1 MTNEELVKQI
11 QNGEREYIEQL
22 WEQVADLVRY
32 LADKHL
38 LKYPSH
44 YQQYHEDM
52 VQQSYFYFLKA
63 IEGYQE
69 EKGSFTSYL
78 SYYVRNAFNEVL
90 QGRSI
95 RQQNEP
101 LNNALSVDLPLSDT
115 EDLTLAEML
124 IDDTAEG
131 YYRRLEDEDFWL
143 DVGRVLHK
151 AVDVVSPDYQEF
163 FHTMIDHGTGVTD
176 TLRIM
181 GVSLKEK
188 DRYYSR
194 YREGLYK
201 MRRYLRGY
209 IRKTKDIALEECISY
224 YTGVG
229 SWKNRQYTSV
239 VEQAVIRH
247 NDRSMTTRAVGEVLA
262 LQP

>member
-52 VQQSYFYFLKA
+52 VQQAYFSFLRA
-63 IEGYQE
+63 VEGYQE
-69 EKGSFTSYL
+69 GKSGFTSYL
-78 SYYVRNAFNEVL
+78 AYHVRNAFNEVL

-115 EDLTLAEML
+115 EDLTLADML
-124 IDDTAEG
+124 IDETAEG
-131 YYRRLEDEDFWL
+131 YYRRLEDEAFWL

-163 FHTMIDHGTGVTD
+163 FHAMIDHGTGVTD

-181 GVSLKEK
+181 GVNLAEK
-188 DRYYSR
+188 SRYYDR
-194 YREGLYK
+194 YREGLRK
-201 MRRYLRGY
+201 MRGYLRRY
-209 IRKTKDIALEECISY
+209 VRDTKDIALEECISY
-224 YTGVG
+224 YTGIG
-229 SWKNRQYTSV
+229 SWKNQRFTSV

-247 NDRSMTTRAVGEVLA
+247 NDRSITARAVGEVLA

>member
-1 MTNEELVKQI
+1 MNNEELVKRI
-11 QNGEREYIEQL
+11 QEGQREYLSQL
-22 WEQVADLVRY
+22 WEQVTDFVRY

-52 VQQSYFYFLKA
+52 VQQAYFSFLRA
-63 IEGYQE
+63 VEGYQE
-69 EKGSFTSYL
+69 GKSGFTSYL
-78 SYYVRNAFNEVL
+78 AYHVRNAFNEVL

-115 EDLTLAEML
+115 EDLTLADML
-124 IDDTAEG
+124 IDETAEG
-131 YYRRLEDEDFWL
+131 YYRRLEDEAFWL

-151 AVDVVSPDYQEF
+151 AVDVVSPDYQDF

-181 GVSLKEK
+181 GVNLAEK
-188 DRYYSR
+188 SRYYDR
-194 YREGLYK
+194 YREGLRK
-201 MRRYLRGY
+201 MRGYLRRY
-209 IRKTKDIALEECISY
+209 VRDTKDIALEECISY
-224 YTGVG
+224 YTGIG
-229 SWKNRQYTSV
+229 SWKNQRFTSV

-247 NDRSMTTRAVGEVLA
+247 NDRSITARAVGEVLA

>member
-52 VQQSYFYFLKA
+52 VQQAYFSFLRA
-63 IEGYQE
+63 VEGYQE
-69 EKGSFTSYL
+69 GKSGFTSYL
-78 SYYVRNAFNEVL
+78 AYHVRNAFNEVL

-115 EDLTLAEML
+115 EDLTLADML
-124 IDDTAEG
+124 IDETAEG
-131 YYRRLEDEDFWL
+131 YYRRLEDEAFWL
-143 DVGRVLHK
+143 SLIHILSRTARSSPMAQSGGYRGKRK
-151 AVDVVSPDYQEF
+151 ASCKRK
-163 FHTMIDHGTGVTD
+163 G
-176 TLRIM
+176 
-181 GVSLKEK
+181 
-188 DRYYSR
+188 
-194 YREGLYK
+194 GLDD
-201 MRRYLRGY
+201 G
-209 IRKTKDIALEECISY
+209 
-224 YTGVG
+224 
-229 SWKNRQYTSV
+229 
-239 VEQAVIRH
+239 
-247 NDRSMTTRAVGEVLA
+247 
-262 LQP
+262 

>member
-1 MTNEELVKQI
+1 MNNEELVKRI
-11 QNGEREYIEQL
+11 QEGQREYLSQL
-22 WEQVADLVRY
+22 WEQVTDFVRY

-38 LKYPSH
+38 LKYPPH

-52 VQQSYFYFLKA
+52 VQQAYFSFLRA
-63 IEGYQE
+63 VEGYQE
-69 EKGSFTSYL
+69 GKSGFTSYL
-78 SYYVRNAFNEVL
+78 AYHVRNAFNEVL

-115 EDLTLAEML
+115 EDLTLADML
-124 IDDTAEG
+124 IDETAEG
-131 YYRRLEDEDFWL
+131 YYRRLEDEAFWL

-151 AVDVVSPDYQEF
+151 AVDVVSPDYQDF

-181 GVSLKEK
+181 GVNLAEK
-188 DRYYSR
+188 SRYYDR
-194 YREGLYK
+194 YREGLRK
-201 MRRYLRGY
+201 MRGYLRRY
-209 IRKTKDIALEECISY
+209 VRDTKDIALEECISY
-224 YTGVG
+224 YTGIG
-229 SWKNRQYTSV
+229 SWKNQRFTSV

-247 NDRSMTTRAVGEVLA
+247 NDRSITARAVGEVLA

>member
-1 MTNEELVKQI
+1 MSNEELVKRI
-11 QNGEREYIEQL
+11 QEGQREYIPQL
-22 WEQVADLVRY
+22 WEQVVDFVRY

-38 LKYPSH
+38 LKYPLH

-52 VQQSYFYFLKA
+52 VQQAYFSFLKA